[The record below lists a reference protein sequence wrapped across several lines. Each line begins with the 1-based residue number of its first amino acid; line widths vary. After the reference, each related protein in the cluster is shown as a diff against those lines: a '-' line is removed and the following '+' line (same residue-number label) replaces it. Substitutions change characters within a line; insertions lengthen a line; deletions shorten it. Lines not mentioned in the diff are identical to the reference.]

1 MQGDGTAMQH
11 GLTGRRHGI
20 VPGAASSTRRLLIGL
35 GVLLAAASS
44 AAAQQPSQ
52 AQANAIRQACRS
64 DYQSHCAGVPTG
76 GSAAL
81 SCLQQNA
88 TSLSQPCQQ
97 ALAAVG
103 GNAGGNPGG
112 NAGGN
117 PAQPS
122 APASGTASQAPAPAY
137 APGSGPAPPVASAP
151 MARPPMTPR
160 EQMAM
165 LRADCG
171 PDYRQFCRGVP
182 FGEGRAIAC
191 LRANGPQLSPRC
203 QSMLLAMKQ
212 AR

>member
-11 GLTGRRHGI
+11 SLTSRRHGI
-20 VPGAASSTRRLLIGL
+20 VPGTASSTTRLFVGL
-35 GVLLAAASS
+35 GLLLAAASS
-44 AAAQQPSQ
+44 AVAQQPSQ

-103 GNAGGNPGG
+103 GNPGPNP
-112 NAGGN
+112 AGN

-137 APGSGPAPPVASAP
+137 APGSAPAPPVASAP

-171 PDYRQFCRGVP
+171 PDYRLFCRGVP
-182 FGEGRAIAC
+182 FGGGRAIAC
-191 LRANGPQLSPRC
+191 LRANGPRLAPRC

>member
-103 GNAGGNPGG
+103 GNARGQPWGQRWRQPGAAER
-112 NAGGN
+112 AGIRHSLAG
-117 PAQPS
+117 AH
-122 APASGTASQAPAPAY
+122 
-137 APGSGPAPPVASAP
+137 PG
-151 MARPPMTPR
+151 
-160 EQMAM
+160 
-165 LRADCG
+165 LRARERPG
-171 PDYRQFCRGVP
+171 PSGCVRAHGAAADDAPRTDGHAARGLW
-182 FGEGRAIAC
+182 A
-191 LRANGPQLSPRC
+191 
-203 QSMLLAMKQ
+203 
-212 AR
+212 